1 MDMMRIF
8 QYICSGLAVACLLF
22 TYYHMLKKDRKDEEG
37 A

>member
-1 MDMMRIF
+1 MDMMRIL
-8 QYICSGLAVACLLF
+8 QYICSGLAVGCLLF

>member
-1 MDMMRIF
+1 MDIMRIF